1 MRLKADVNVTEFI
14 RQVERCSQDVF
25 LQTEEDNLNL
35 KSTLSQ
41 YVFVVIEEN
50 PGVRGKAQVVCED
63 EADYE
68 LLGAYLEA

>member
-14 RQVERCSQDVF
+14 RQVEQCRHDVF
-25 LQTEEDNLNL
+25 LQTDEDHLDL

-41 YVFVVIEEN
+41 YVFVVIEDN
-50 PGVRGKAQVVCED
+50 QDVRGRAQVICED

-68 LLGAYLEA
+68 LLGAYLEV